1 MEKKFK
7 RASWF
12 GIVLALSC
20 TLISCSPKSDDK
32 KASSPQEDLA
42 AKARQEADSA
52 ACLVNLKEIGKALR
66 AWADKHDGAY
76 PKDFILATNELGN
89 LKILH
94 CPGDHTRTT
103 GDLEQLKS
111 GDLSYHIV
119 SIGPNALATNLDL
132 VLVQCVVHGS
142 VFVSDGTAHAGSAE
156 FQKRLKPTGDG
167 TVHLMP

>member
-1 MEKKFK
+1 MERKFK
-7 RASWF
+7 RASWLS
-12 GIVLALSC
+12 IALALAC

-52 ACLVNLKEIGKALR
+52 ACLANLKEIGKALR
-66 AWADKHDGAY
+66 TWADKHAGAY
-76 PKDFILATNELGN
+76 PKDFVLATNELGN

-94 CPGDHTRTT
+94 CPGDQMRTL

-142 VFVSDGTAHAGSAE
+142 IYVSDGRALAGSAE
-156 FQKRLKPTGDG
+156 LQKRLKPIGDG
-167 TVHLMP
+167 TVRLAP